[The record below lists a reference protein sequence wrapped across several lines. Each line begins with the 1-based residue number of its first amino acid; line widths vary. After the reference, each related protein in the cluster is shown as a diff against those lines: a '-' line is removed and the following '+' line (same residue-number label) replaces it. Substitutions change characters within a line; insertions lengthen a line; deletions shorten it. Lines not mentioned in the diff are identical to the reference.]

1 MYLQTVLFLCV
12 SSPTLCLFFWGMD
25 RGAWWATVHRVTKSQ
40 TRLSDWA
47 QAHMSFS
54 YSFVEAMYSINTY
67 WASVCAEYPC
77 TGDGTGTMSTIP
89 WTLTVHR
96 TMLSDSQRSAVN
108 SVLLPSPPWTQYCWH
123 PRCELSTA
131 GIPTVSS
138 VLLPSLLWAQYSIQ
152 PRSELSTLAIP
163 ALSSVLLP
171 CPLWTQHSCHPRCE
185 LSTPGIPLWAQYCCH
200 PRCALTLRHGEA
212 AGHAQSHVACEQQ
225 NQSFFPD
232 LVNTL
237 HSPGNSGC
245 RQTQELKKGWWLE
258 GKHSP
263 W

>member
-96 TMLSDSQRSAVN
+96 TMLGDSQRSAVN

-123 PRCELSTA
+123 PRRELSTA

-200 PRCALTLRHGEA
+200 PCCALTLRHGEA